1 MRQDPDILMVGEIR
15 DADTAETALKAAQ
28 TGHLVLSTLH
38 TRSATATLE
47 RLLQLGLPNYGV
59 AGSVLLIVAQRLVR
73 RLCDCRTVDETDS
86 ALLQEAGFTADET
99 NQRARGDW
107 VLYKATGCAKC
118 HHTGYKGRV
127 GVFEVLQVS
136 PALQQLMLNH
146 ASARDMALQAQ
157 KEGVYSLRRSGLEKV
172 MAGITSLSEVLT
184 ETERGEDRG
193 D

>member
-1 MRQDPDILMVGEIR
+1 M
-15 DADTAETALKAAQ
+15 
-28 TGHLVLSTLH
+28 
-38 TRSATATLE
+38 
-47 RLLQLGLPNYGV
+47 
-59 AGSVLLIVAQRLVR
+59 R

-86 ALLQEAGFTADET
+86 ALLQGAGFTADEI

-107 VLYKATGCAKC
+107 VLYKATGCTKC

-157 KEGVYSLRRSGLEKV
+157 KEGVYSLRRAGLEKV
-172 MAGITSLSEVLT
+172 MTGITSLSEVLT
-184 ETERGEDRG
+184 ETERSEDRG